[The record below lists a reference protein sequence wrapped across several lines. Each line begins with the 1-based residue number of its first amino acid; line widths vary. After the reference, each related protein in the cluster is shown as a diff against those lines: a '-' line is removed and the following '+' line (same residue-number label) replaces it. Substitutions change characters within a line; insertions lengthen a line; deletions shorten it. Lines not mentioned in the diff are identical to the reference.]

1 MTDTLEYKGVKIR
14 YLGHSGFII
23 AKGEYSIVLDP
34 FLTGAPMAVM
44 KPSDIKASDIL
55 LTHGHQDHLGDAVEI
70 SKNNQAKITAVME
83 LAEYCTEQGAET
95 IRVPIGGTWQYPW
108 GSVQFRYA
116 MQQQLWELPA
126 GKLEKGEDPFEAA
139 KRELEEECG
148 LTADNYISLGEF
160 YPTVGYDTEVIYT
173 WVATG
178 LHETK
183 MHLDAD
189 EFLTPDRVPLEK
201 AYQMVMSGEIKDG
214 KTIAIYFA
222 DEIAGFA
229 MHLVQA

>member
-1 MTDTLEYKGVKIR
+1 MVR
-14 YLGHSGFII
+14 
-23 AKGEYSIVLDP
+23 
-34 FLTGAPMAVM
+34 
-44 KPSDIKASDIL
+44 
-55 LTHGHQDHLGDAVEI
+55 
-70 SKNNQAKITAVME
+70 
-83 LAEYCTEQGAET
+83 
-95 IRVPIGGTWQYPW
+95 
-108 GSVQFRYA
+108 QFRYA

-126 GKLEKGEDPFEAA
+126 GKLEKSEDPFAAA

-201 AYQMVMSGEIKDG
+201 AYQMVLSNEIKDG
-214 KTIAIYFA
+214 KTIAGILKLKA
-222 DEIAGFA
+222 LLAEGK
-229 MHLVQA
+229 L